1 MGLADR
7 MDRRVTIE
15 RYDDDAEDWFP
26 IAAPAE
32 VAAEVVALGQ
42 EQYRIAIRYR
52 ADFTSAK
59 DAEPTARILWGHHTL
74 DVLDV
79 TETVRGVEVQI
90 LAKGRQIPY
99 DNLETGA
106 RRKAS
111 WP

>member
-1 MGLADR
+1 MGLAGRMLDR
-7 MDRRVTIE
+7 ITIE
-15 RYDDDAEDWFP
+15 RYDDIAEGWFP
-26 IAAPAE
+26 ITAPAMW
-32 VAAEVVALGQ
+32 AEVVPLGQ
-42 EQYRIAIRYR
+42 EQYRMAIRYR
-52 ADFTSAK
+52 PDFASAK
-59 DAEPTARILWGHHTL
+59 DAEPTARVLWGAHTL

-79 TETVRGVEVQI
+79 TETVHGVEIQI